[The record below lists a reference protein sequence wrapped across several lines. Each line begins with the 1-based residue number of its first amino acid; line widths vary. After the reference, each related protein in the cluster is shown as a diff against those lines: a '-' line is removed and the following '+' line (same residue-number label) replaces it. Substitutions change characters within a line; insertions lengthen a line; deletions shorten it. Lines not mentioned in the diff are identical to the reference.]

1 MVRMRLASS
10 VIRSL
15 MFIVL
20 SAGLQ
25 SKARKATRRVE
36 VRRAR
41 LSGGVTSG
49 DDHAYGP
56 PWRAVPGAARESEPG

>member
-1 MVRMRLASS
+1 MLRMRLASS
-10 VIRSL
+10 VIKSL

-20 SAGLQ
+20 SAGRFKGQ
-25 SKARKATRRVE
+25 EATRRVE